1 MNGVKHMTVGELYA
15 RLDGMYPKSLSC
27 SWDND
32 GMMVCPDPNAEVK
45 RVLVALDAAAKT
57 LEYAVDGK
65 FDVVVTHHPMLF
77 RGLKSISPR
86 SVHGRHVLTALQ
98 NGITVLSF
106 HTRLDA
112 AEGGVNDALC
122 LALGLMADGVFGD
135 DEAPELGRMVTLA
148 GPEEA
153 GIPARELAEHI
164 KKALG
169 CASVRLNGDPEKTV
183 RRMAV
188 CGGDGKDFIYPAL
201 AAGADL
207 FLTGDAGYNMAGEAA
222 EDGIVTV
229 EAGHYHTEAPVCRVL
244 ADVVQEMTGAYVE
257 IYDSCTYT
265 VV

>member
-1 MNGVKHMTVGELYA
+1 MTAGELYRALDA
-15 RLDGMYPKSLSC
+15 RYPKELSC
-27 SWDND
+27 PWDND
-32 GMMVCPDPNAEVK
+32 GLMVCPDMDAEVK
-45 RVLVALDAAAKT
+45 RVLVALDASAET
-57 LEYAVDGK
+57 LAYAVK
-65 FDVVVTHHPMLF
+65 KRFDMVVTHHPMLF
-77 RGLKSISPR
+77 KGLKSVSER
-86 SVHGRHVLTALQ
+86 SVHGRHVLTALRS
-98 NGITVLSF
+98 GITVLSF

-122 LALGLMADGVFGD
+122 AALGLMADGTFGD
-135 DEAPELGRMVTLA
+135 DEAPALGRLVTLA
-148 GPEEA
+148 GPEEE
-153 GIPARELAEHI
+153 GIPAREAAEHI
-164 KKALG
+164 KTSLG
-169 CASVRLNGDPEKTV
+169 CVSVRLNGDPEKTV

-229 EAGHYHTEAPVCRVL
+229 EAGHYHTEAPVCGVL
-244 ADVVQEMTGAYVE
+244 ADVLRELSGAYVE

>member
-1 MNGVKHMTVGELYA
+1 MVGDEE
-15 RLDGMYPKSLSC
+15 
-27 SWDND
+27 
-32 GMMVCPDPNAEVK
+32 CP
-45 RVLVALDAAAKT
+45 
-57 LEYAVDGK
+57 
-65 FDVVVTHHPMLF
+65 
-77 RGLKSISPR
+77 
-86 SVHGRHVLTALQ
+86 
-98 NGITVLSF
+98 
-106 HTRLDA
+106 
-112 AEGGVNDALC
+112 
-122 LALGLMADGVFGD
+122 ALGRL
-135 DEAPELGRMVTLA
+135 VTLA
-148 GPEEA
+148 GASEGGVPA
-153 GIPARELAEHI
+153 GEVAEHI

-244 ADVVQEMTGAYVE
+244 ADAIRNLTGAYVK

-265 VV
+265 VL

>member
-1 MNGVKHMTVGELYA
+1 MTVGELYT
-15 RLDGMYPKSLSC
+15 RLNEMYPKSLSC
-27 SWDND
+27 AWDND
-32 GMMVCPDPNAEVK
+32 GLMVCPDMDAEVK
-45 RVLVALDAAAKT
+45 RVLVALDATAET
-57 LEYAVDGK
+57 LDYAVKGG

-77 RGLKSISPR
+77 RGLKSIPAGTL
-86 SVHGRHVLTALQ
+86 HGRHVLTALQ

-122 LALGLMADGVFGD
+122 QALGYQADGAFGD
-135 DEAPELGRMVTLA
+135 G
-148 GPEEA
+148 
-153 GIPARELAEHI
+153 ELAMHI
-164 KKALG
+164 KTALG
-169 CASVRLNGDPEKTV
+169 CTSVRLNGDPEKIV

-229 EAGHYHTEAPVCRVL
+229 EAGHYHTEAPVCAIL
-244 ADVVQEMTGAYVE
+244 ADGIREITGAETE

-265 VV
+265 VL

>member
-1 MNGVKHMTVGELYA
+1 MTVGELYT
-15 RLDGMYPKSLSC
+15 RLNEMYPKSLSC
-27 SWDND
+27 PWDND
-32 GMMVCPDPNAEVK
+32 GLMVCPDMDAEVK
-45 RVLVALDAAAKT
+45 RVLVALDATAET
-57 LEYAVDGK
+57 LDYAVKGG

-77 RGLKSISPR
+77 RGLKSISAGTL
-86 SVHGRHVLTALQ
+86 HGRHVLTALQ

-122 LALGLMADGVFGD
+122 QALGYQADGAFGD
-135 DEAPELGRMVTLA
+135 EEAPTLGRLVTLD
-148 GPEEA
+148 GM
-153 GIPARELAEHI
+153 PARELAMHI
-164 KKALG
+164 KTALG
-169 CASVRLNGDPEKTV
+169 CTSVRLNGDPEKIV

-229 EAGHYHTEAPVCRVL
+229 EAGHYHTEAPVCAIL
-244 ADVVQEMTGAYVE
+244 ADGIRKITGAETE

-265 VV
+265 VL

>member
-1 MNGVKHMTVGELYA
+1 MTVGELYA

-32 GMMVCPDPNAEVK
+32 GIMVCPELDAEVK
-45 RVLVALDAAAKT
+45 RVLVALDATAKT
-57 LEYAVDGK
+57 LEYAADGQ

-77 RGLKSISPR
+77 RGLKSISGKT
-86 SVHGRHVLTALQ
+86 VHGRHVLTALK

-122 LALGLMADGVFGD
+122 QALGLMADGVFGD
-135 DEAPELGRMVTLA
+135 EECPALGRMVTLA
-148 GPEEA
+148 GCDAE
-153 GIPARELAEHI
+153 GIPAREVAEHI
-164 KKALG
+164 KAALG
-169 CASVRLNGDPEKTV
+169 CASVRLNGNPDKPV

-244 ADVVQEMTGAYVE
+244 ADAVRELTGAYVE

>member
-1 MNGVKHMTVGELYA
+1 MNMTVGELYA

-32 GMMVCPDPNAEVK
+32 GMMVCPDPEAEVK
-45 RVLVALDAAAKT
+45 RVLVALDASATA
-57 LEYAVDGK
+57 LEYAVK
-65 FDVVVTHHPMLF
+65 KRFDVVVTHHPMLF
-77 RGLKSISPR
+77 RGLKSVTPR

-122 LALGLMADGVFGD
+122 QALGLMADGVFGD
-135 DEAPELGRMVTLA
+135 DECPALGRLVTLA
-148 GPEEA
+148 GESEDGVPA
-153 GIPARELAEHI
+153 GVVAEHI
-164 KKALG
+164 KTALG
-169 CASVRLNGDPEKTV
+169 CGSVRLNGDPGKPV

-244 ADVVQEMTGAYVE
+244 ADAVQEMTGAYAE